1 MASACTSKNK
11 VTHLVNEYSNRWR
24 YQLKAKK
31 YAVQVHGEN
40 KKGNDRNP
48 KDRVYRL
55 GSERDVEK
63 KT

>member
-1 MASACTSKNK
+1 MVFINSVLVMIENVVDVASACTSKNK

-31 YAVQVHGEN
+31 YAVQ
-40 KKGNDRNP
+40 
-48 KDRVYRL
+48 
-55 GSERDVEK
+55 GSERVVEK